1 MSRPFKKPATLLVIE
16 DDALLNSLLTQ
27 FLRSKGYQVESA
39 SCAAEGREILARL
52 EPDLILMDERL
63 PDAEGMGLIADFSE
77 ISPVIMMTAY
87 GSVKQAVRAV
97 RLGATDY
104 LLKPVDMEELEYTV
118 TRVLETVRLHKEN
131 FFLRRQVASRRTSH
145 LIGDSVRLKETL
157 ALIEAIAPS
166 DMTVLIEGE
175 SGVGK
180 ELVAREL
187 HDRSQRKEGNFVAL
201 DCCTLQEKLFE
212 SELFG
217 HERGA
222 FTGADRVKQGLI
234 ELADGGTLFLDEI
247 GEIDAVIQAKLLRIL
262 ETGKFRRLGG
272 VRELAA
278 NVRIVAATN
287 RDLAE
292 MVHEG
297 KFRDDLFYRLSAF
310 KLTVPSLRE
319 RREDIPLL
327 AEHFLHK
334 KDARHVKPIRPAAV
348 KVLLAYDWPGN
359 VRELRNAME
368 RAAILA
374 SNDRE
379 IGPQHFSLCGHGRP
393 SNLRLA
399 FDHEPTMDEIEGD
412 YLRFLVKKYSGRRAK
427 IAEIMGMSER
437 NVYRLIQKHASELD
451 LI

>member
-1 MSRPFKKPATLLVIE
+1 
-16 DDALLNSLLTQ
+16 
-27 FLRSKGYQVESA
+27 
-39 SCAAEGREILARL
+39 
-52 EPDLILMDERL
+52 
-63 PDAEGMGLIADFSE
+63 
-77 ISPVIMMTAY
+77 MMTAY

-118 TRVLETVRLHKEN
+118 TRVLETARLHKEN
-131 FFLRRQVASRRTSH
+131 FFLKRQVACRRTSH
-145 LIGDSVRLKETL
+145 LLGDSVRLKETL

-262 ETGKFRRLGG
+262 ETGNSADWAGSVSSPRMCGSWRRPI
-272 VRELAA
+272 VIWREWSTKV
-278 NVRIVAATN
+278 N
-287 RDLAE
+287 
-292 MVHEG
+292 
-297 KFRDDLFYRLSAF
+297 SARTCF
-310 KLTVPSLRE
+310 TACPPS
-319 RREDIPLL
+319 
-327 AEHFLHK
+327 
-334 KDARHVKPIRPAAV
+334 
-348 KVLLAYDWPGN
+348 
-359 VRELRNAME
+359 
-368 RAAILA
+368 
-374 SNDRE
+374 S
-379 IGPQHFSLCGHGRP
+379 
-393 SNLRLA
+393 
-399 FDHEPTMDEIEGD
+399 
-412 YLRFLVKKYSGRRAK
+412 
-427 IAEIMGMSER
+427 
-437 NVYRLIQKHASELD
+437 
-451 LI
+451 